1 MDANRDQDEAT
12 FGMPLAV
19 EAFDEYHRY
28 IEMEK
33 NSVSGKG
40 LFIDIHGHGHTIQR
54 AELGYLLT
62 SAQLNSA
69 NDPNPDITSIRDLY
83 SVVGGNF
90 DDLLRGATSF
100 GGLMETKDLMQYHRR
115 RIGVRALLH
124 ISLGDTI
131 PRVHGSVNGG
141 PIDAIQLNLRD
152 RFAICLCG
160 RLMLMR

>member
-1 MDANRDQDEAT
+1 
-12 FGMPLAV
+12 
-19 EAFDEYHRY
+19 
-28 IEMEK
+28 MEK
-33 NSVSGKG
+33 NSFSGKG

-100 GGLMETKDLMQYHRR
+100 GGLMEDEGFDAVPSPKNHGPGIAPYFSGGYNT
-115 RIGVRALLH
+115 
-124 ISLGDTI
+124 
-131 PRVHGSVNGG
+131 RVHGSVNGG
-141 PIDAIQLNLRD
+141 PIDAIQIESPRSYRDLPLRTAYVD
-152 RFAICLCG
+152 ALVNVIANYLAQYYPDEI
-160 RLMLMR
+160 